1 MLVEETCRRQERGT
15 MDATRDGLTRA
26 AASRLLGW
34 LNLSDGRP
42 DPKWQ
47 RQLDD
52 AFAGVGDWPA
62 LRHWLMGELDALAD
76 SPAFRDA
83 SQARAALELV
93 FDHAMPAYRQHHA
106 DLLGHLNDAN

>member
-1 MLVEETCRRQERGT
+1 

-52 AFAGVGDWPA
+52 AFVGVGELPA
-62 LRHWLMGELDALAD
+62 LRHWLAGEVDDAFVGGGEWLELRRWLVGELDARADPAAFHGPRRAGPGLALVL
-76 SPAFRDA
+76 AH
-83 SQARAALELV
+83 AL
-93 FDHAMPAYRQHHA
+93 PPYRRHHA
-106 DLLGHLNDAN
+106 RL